1 MSTPLRRLTAILAAL
16 VVALAATPATVL
28 AQSGAGDQ
36 QYVDPLA
43 GSGSSGGGGS
53 GSSGSSGTSAGSSS
67 GSTSGSSSGQV
78 APSTSS
84 GTTGTTSGTTSGTTT
99 QGTAAGQLPRTGLD
113 LRLPIGA
120 GLVLLAAG
128 LLLWRRRPGDGR
140 A

>member
-1 MSTPLRRLTAILAAL
+1 MSTPPRRLTAVLAAL
-16 VVALAATPATVL
+16 VVACAATPATVL
-28 AQSGAGDQ
+28 AQSGAGDE

-43 GSGSSGGGGS
+43 GSGTSGGGGS
-53 GSSGSSGTSAGSSS
+53 GSSGSSGSSS
-67 GSTSGSSSGQV
+67 GSTSGSSNGQV

-84 GTTGTTSGTTSGTTT
+84 GTTSGTTSSTTSGTTT
-99 QGTAAGQLPRTGLD
+99 QGKGQLPRTGLD
-113 LRLPIGA
+113 LRLPVGA

>member
-1 MSTPLRRLTAILAAL
+1 
-16 VVALAATPATVL
+16 VL
-28 AQSGAGDQ
+28 AQSGAGDE

-53 GSSGSSGTSAGSSS
+53 GSSGSSGSSS
-67 GSTSGSSSGQV
+67 GTSSGTTSGSSSGQV

-84 GTTGTTSGTTSGTTT
+84 GTTGTTSGTTASGTT
-99 QGTAAGQLPRTGLD
+99 AGQLPRTGLD

-120 GLVLLAAG
+120 GIVLLAAG